1 MCSKNSMKRIKWQL
15 NLNIFQS
22 TESVLSLGSG
32 FNIQMRID
40 YLWCMTNY
48 VLYEYMSVFGY
59 LLVWAFYGLMKA
71 YLGKRPLR

>member
-1 MCSKNSMKRIKWQL
+1 MKRITWQL

-40 YLWCMTNY
+40 YLWSMTN
-48 VLYEYMSVFGY
+48 
-59 LLVWAFYGLMKA
+59 
-71 YLGKRPLR
+71 LRIV